1 MADYLSDSCPAR
13 YVSSQRP
20 TLKKRQLLA
29 PLDEDRFE
37 AFPDP
42 FNNWIVWDNKEDDFA
57 EVGTKY
63 LRFLT
68 ETEAKAFC
76 TLLNILLSD
85 PAR

>member
-1 MADYLSDSCPAR
+1 MAGYLSDCRLAR

-20 TLKKRQLLA
+20 KIKKRRPLA
-29 PLDEDRFE
+29 PLDVRFE
-37 AFPDP
+37 AFADP
-42 FNNWIVWDNKEDDFA
+42 LNTWVVWDNKEEFFA
-57 EVGTKY
+57 EVGSKY

-85 PAR
+85 PG